1 MEMMLKK
8 AKDIKGIKKTVSTKA
23 KLTGLK
29 YHKTVEGEGAYN
41 FFKKIYFSEVKALL
55 GFDQCQV
62 FFSGAAPLMEQ
73 TADYFLSLNIRICR
87 CTA

>member
-1 MEMMLKK
+1 MMLKK

-29 YHKTVEGEGAYN
+29 YHKTVEGDGAYN
-41 FFKKIYFSEVKALL
+41 FKKIYFSKVKALL
-55 GFDQCQV
+55 GFDQSQV

-73 TADYFLSLNIRICR
+73 TADYFLSLDIRLVRVC
-87 CTA
+87 